1 MMAVGVG
8 TRLDPAGNAP
18 PRLGHSGAP
27 FLTRDSVRM
36 AKKHTY
42 FSSALAERE
51 LGFRSRPAEQ
61 AVRDALDW
69 YRQHGYVS

>member
-1 MMAVGVG
+1 M
-8 TRLDPAGNAP
+8 
-18 PRLGHSGAP
+18 
-27 FLTRDSVRM
+27 
-36 AKKHTY
+36 Y